1 MRQQIGLG
9 SQMARRIKS
18 NVKLK
23 AAFKFN
29 PFSQRQRQV
38 LNWWTEESPV
48 KDYDGIIADG
58 AIRSGKTVSMSL
70 SFVMW
75 AMQSFNGCNFGM
87 CGKTIGSF
95 RRNVFL
101 TLRQML
107 LSRGYKVKE
116 RRSDSLF
123 IVKMGDVENIFYI
136 FGGRDERSQD
146 LVQGI
151 TLAGVFFDEV
161 ALMPES
167 FVNQATGRCSIEGS
181 KYWFNCNPGSP
192 NHWFL
197 KNWIEKREAK
207 KLIYLQ
213 FTMDDNLSLS
223 EHIKE
228 RYKSMY
234 TGVFYKRYI
243 MGLWV
248 LAEGVVY
255 TMFSREK
262 HVRKGRFEYDPYD
275 QDHRR
280 CKYFITID
288 YGTVNPFAALLAKFD
303 PVTHDVEI
311 IGEVYHAGREGQRAD
326 NEEYYKKIVALAGKH
341 PIETIIID
349 PSAASMIET
358 IKKYRKFLVKAANN
372 DVLNGIQEVTKYL
385 NMDLLHVREECKGL
399 IMEFE
404 SYSWDEK
411 SGEDKVIKENDHALD
426 SLRYLIYTAIRSLN
440 KFRV

>member
-1 MRQQIGLG
+1 MKPN
-9 SQMARRIKS
+9 SS
-18 NVKLK
+18 VKLK
-23 AAFKFN
+23 AGFKFK
-29 PFSQRQRQV
+29 PFSQKQRQI
-38 LNWWTEESPV
+38 LNWWTDESPY

-75 AMQSFNGCNFGM
+75 AMASFNGCNFGM

-101 TLRQML
+101 TLKLML
-107 LSRGYKVKE
+107 RSRGYKVKE

-123 IVKMGDVENIFYI
+123 IVTRGEVENTFYI

-167 FVNQATGRCSIEGS
+167 FVNQATGRCSVEGS
-181 KYWFNCNPGSP
+181 KFWFNCNPASP

-197 KNWIEKREAK
+197 VNWIKKRK
-207 KLIYLQ
+207 KKRLLYLQ
-213 FTMDDNLSLS
+213 FSIDDNLSLS
-223 EHIKE
+223 ERTKE
-228 RYKSMY
+228 RYRTQY
-234 TGVFYKRYI
+234 TGVFFKRYI
-243 MGLWV
+243 LGLWV
-248 LAEGVVY
+248 IAEGLVY

-262 HVRKGRFEYDPYD
+262 HVTSEEFVYDPYNA
-275 QDHRR
+275 DHRR
-280 CKYFITID
+280 CRFYIAID
-288 YGTVNPFAALLAKFD
+288 YGTVNPFAALLAKYD
-303 PVTHDVEI
+303 PFKHDVEI
-311 IGEVYHAGREGQRAD
+311 INEVYFAGREGRRAD
-326 NEEYYKKIVALAGKH
+326 NEEYYKLIEKLAEGY
-341 PIETIIID
+341 PIEAIIID

-358 IKKYRKFLVKAANN
+358 IKKYGKFLVKAANN

-385 NMDLLHVREECKGL
+385 NMNLLKVNAKCKGL
-399 IMEFE
+399 LMEFE

-411 SGEDKVIKENDHALD
+411 SGEDKVIKENDHSLD
-426 SLRYLIYTAIRSLN
+426 ALRYLIYTMIRTLN